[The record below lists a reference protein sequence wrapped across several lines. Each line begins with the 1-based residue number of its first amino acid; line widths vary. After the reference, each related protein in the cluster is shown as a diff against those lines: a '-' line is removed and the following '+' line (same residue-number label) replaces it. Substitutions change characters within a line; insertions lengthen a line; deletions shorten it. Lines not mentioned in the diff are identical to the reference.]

1 VSPRGIL
8 SAVGRVGHRRAPHRL
23 DADGKAQAVTRAT
36 VLIIGA
42 TSDIGARRIAP
53 AAPGRPAP

>member
-1 VSPRGIL
+1 MSPAGPL
-8 SAVGRVGHRRAPHRL
+8 SAGRVGHRNAPHRL
-23 DADGKAQAVTRAT
+23 DSAGEAQAVTRAT

-42 TSDIGARRIAP
+42 SDIGARRRAS